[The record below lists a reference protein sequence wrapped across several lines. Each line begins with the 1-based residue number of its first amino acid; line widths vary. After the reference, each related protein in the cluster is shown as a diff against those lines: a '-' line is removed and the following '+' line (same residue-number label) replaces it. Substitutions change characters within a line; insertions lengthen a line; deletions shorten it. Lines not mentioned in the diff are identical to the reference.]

1 MKKLSLILVC
11 ILLLSLCSCAWLPYQ
26 MGSQGIKGIYNWSFR
41 YNPQTDDYSLL
52 FQLVEDNSYS
62 VAEAVTVDVSIIG
75 DAGERVH
82 KKTHSLTL
90 RDFEVQ
96 KLPGGDKALFADLRI
111 PAADITEGTAPY
123 GTLFFTVYQDQ
134 KVIGDADYCI
144 ASVTLPVKAAELVAP
159 DLPTTVTVK
168 DREGKT
174 ASELE
179 IRQIRCIFD
188 KYNPS
193 YLKIAVMGEKT
204 YGKQGDIRDVIGYQL
219 YDSQGKMVDSGTIT
233 LDDLAEGD
241 RFEDD
246 SIVFYFP
253 TPGETYTLTFQDSE
267 T

>member
-11 ILLLSLCSCAWLPYQ
+11 TLLLSLCSCAWLPYQ
-26 MGSQGIKGIYNWSFR
+26 RGSQGIKGIYNWSFR

-52 FQLVEDNSYS
+52 FQLVDDNGFS
-62 VAEAVTVDVSIIG
+62 VAEAVTVDVSIIS
-75 DAGERVH
+75 DADERVH
-82 KKTHSLTL
+82 EKTHSLTL
-90 RDFEVQ
+90 RDFEAQ
-96 KLPGGDKALFADLRI
+96 KLPGGDTALFADLRI

-134 KVIGDADYCI
+134 KVIGYGNYYI
-144 ASVTLPVKAAELVAP
+144 ASVPLHVKAVELVAP
-159 DLPTTVTVK
+159 DLPMTVTVK
-168 DREGKT
+168 DREEKT

-179 IRQIRCIFD
+179 IRQIRCVFD
-188 KYNPS
+188 KNNPF

-204 YGKQGDIRDVIGYQL
+204 YGKQADIRDVIGYQL

-241 RFEDD
+241 RFEDE

-253 TPGETYTLTFQDSE
+253 TPGETYTITFQDSRS
-267 T
+267 